1 MEKKGKLEL
10 TWVGKYEEEKLEPR
24 ILIEDK
30 SKSYGDPDTENML
43 IHGDNLL
50 ALKALE
56 RDYAGK
62 IKCVYIDPPYNTGN
76 AFEHYDDDVE
86 HSLWLNMIYK
96 RVQILHKLLSKDG
109 TLWMSIDS
117 TEGHYLK
124 VMCDEIFGR
133 SNFVSDITYEKS
145 NVTGLGQGGAIFNT
159 GEKLLVYKKETV
171 ELNEVLATEKLT
183 KKTMQRYRKY
193 IKSEGRRELVDEFES
208 ASNGLPVKIYK
219 HTGYEIGDISLKN
232 FEARESE
239 IRAQY
244 YQFFDTIYRTYVV
257 QQENEFQNA
266 LMSRME
272 KNSLYSVE
280 YVPSRGR
287 NEGKQTTLFY
297 HNGELCAWLKDT
309 AFLEKKDVVKTTKLS
324 NVWKNDDI
332 PKADLG
338 NEGGVAFPRSKKPE
352 KLIERILLMATNE
365 GDLVL
370 DSFLGSGTTAAV
382 AHKMRRRYIGIELG
396 DHCYTHCKKR
406 LDRVIDGKDRG
417 GVTNTYD
424 WQGGGGYKFYEL
436 AEPLLVKNKVL
447 PVYQINPSYTWDMV
461 CEAICKIEGFTYE
474 PSGEFQGHSSENRFI
489 HITEEFVNTK
499 YVMSIMKNL
508 GDKQSLLIY
517 CKKNQAD
524 MILPENVEVKK
535 IPKDLLDKCN
545 FDLSI
550 LFQQQLLEMLGNR
563 LSFFMGE
570 MNLHNFRQVALIQ
583 EIHFLLRKYRFQLK
597 I

>member
-1 MEKKGKLEL
+1 M
-10 TWVGKYEEEKLEPR
+10 KYLVEV
-24 ILIEDK
+24 IL
-30 SKSYGDPDTENML
+30 Y
-43 IHGDNLL
+43 
-50 ALKALE
+50 
-56 RDYAGK
+56 
-62 IKCVYIDPPYNTGN
+62 
-76 AFEHYDDDVE
+76 
-86 HSLWLNMIYK
+86 
-96 RVQILHKLLSKDG
+96 Q
-109 TLWMSIDS
+109 
-117 TEGHYLK
+117 
-124 VMCDEIFGR
+124 
-133 SNFVSDITYEKS
+133 ITYEKS

-474 PSGEFQGHSSENRFI
+474 PYGEFQGHSSENRFI

-499 YVMSIMKNL
+499 YAMSIMKNL

-545 FDLSI
+545 FES
-550 LFQQQLLEMLGNR
+550 E
-563 LSFFMGE
+563 
-570 MNLHNFRQVALIQ
+570 VQ
-583 EIHFLLRKYRFQLK
+583 E
-597 I
+597 

>member
-1 MEKKGKLEL
+1 MQKTGRLEL
-10 TWVGKYEEEKLEPR
+10 TWVGKYEEDRFEPR

-30 SKSYGDPDTENML
+30 GKSYGDASSDNML

-56 RDYAGK
+56 RDYTGK
-62 IKCVYIDPPYNTGN
+62 IRCIYIDPPYNTGN
-76 AFEHYDDDVE
+76 AFEHYDDDLE
-86 HSLWLNMIYK
+86 HSIWLNMLYK
-96 RVQILHKLLSKDG
+96 RIRILHSLLAENG
-109 TLWMSIDS
+109 TLWISIDS

-159 GEKLLVYKKETV
+159 GEKILVYKKNIL
-171 ELNEVLATEKLT
+171 ELNEVLASEKLS

-193 IKSEGRRELVDEFES
+193 IQSEGTKELVEEFES
-208 ASNGLPVKIYK
+208 ASNGLPVRIYK
-219 HTGYEIGDISLKN
+219 HTDYVIGDISLKQ
-232 FEARESE
+232 FESRESE

-244 YQFFDTIYRTYVV
+244 YEFFDTIYRTYVV
-257 QQENEFQNA
+257 QQENEFQNS

-280 YVPSRGR
+280 YTPSRGR
-287 NEGKQTTLFY
+287 NGGKETTLFY

-309 AFLEKKDVVKTTKLS
+309 AFLEGRDVVKTTKLS

-382 AHKMRRRYIGIELG
+382 AHKMGRKYIGIELG
-396 DHCYTHCKKR
+396 DHCYSLCKKR
-406 LDRVIDGKDRG
+406 LDRVIDGKDSN
-417 GVTNTYD
+417 GVTKQYN
-424 WQGGGGYKFYEL
+424 WQGGGGYHFYEL
-436 AEPLLVKNKVL
+436 APSLLVKNDKL
-447 PVYQINPSYTWDMV
+447 PIYQINPSYAFEML
-461 CEAICKIEGFTYE
+461 CEAICKIEGFRYK
-474 PSGEFQGHSSENRFI
+474 PQDVFHGNSSEKRFI
-489 HITEEFVNTK
+489 HITTEFINAGYIK
-499 YVMSIMKNL
+499 SL
-508 GDKQSLLIY
+508 SARLAEGQSLLIY
-517 CKKNQAD
+517 GTKVQSD
-524 MILPENVEVKK
+524 MVLPDNIEVKK
-535 IPKDLLDKCN
+535 IPKDLLEKCD
-545 FDLSI
+545 FESEV
-550 LFQQQLLEMLGNR
+550 Q
-563 LSFFMGE
+563 
-570 MNLHNFRQVALIQ
+570 
-583 EIHFLLRKYRFQLK
+583 
-597 I
+597 

>member
-56 RDYAGK
+56 NTYSGK
-62 IKCVYIDPPYNTGN
+62 IKCIYIDPPYNTGN
-76 AFEHYDDDVE
+76 AFEHYDDDLE

-96 RVQILHKLLSKDG
+96 RVQILHKLLSEDG

-133 SNFVSDITYEKS
+133 SKFVSDITYEKS

-159 GEKLLVYKKETV
+159 GEKLLVYKKGTV
-171 ELNEVLATEKLT
+171 ELNEVLATEKLA

-193 IKSEGRRELVDEFES
+193 IKSEGKKELVDEFES
-208 ASNGLPVKIYK
+208 ASNGSPVRIYK
-219 HTGYEIGDISLKN
+219 HTDYEVGDISLKN
-232 FEARESE
+232 FEVREGE
-239 IRAQY
+239 IRTEY

-280 YVPSRGR
+280 YVPNRGR
-287 NEGKQTTLFY
+287 NEGKETTLFY

-309 AFLEKKDVVKTTKLS
+309 AFLEGMDVVKTTKLS

-382 AHKMRRRYIGIELG
+382 AHKMGRQYIGIELG

-406 LDRVIDGKDRG
+406 LDRVVDGEDRG
-417 GVTNTYD
+417 GVTSTYN

-436 AEPLLVKNKVL
+436 AEPLLVKNTAL

-474 PSGEFQGHSSENRFI
+474 PSGEFQGHPSENRFI
-489 HITEEFVNTK
+489 HVTEEFVNTK
-499 YVMSIMKNL
+499 YVMSVMKSL
-508 GDKQSLLIY
+508 GEKQSLLIY

-524 MILPENVEVKK
+524 MILPENVEVKR
-535 IPKDLLDKCN
+535 IPKDLLDKCK
-545 FDLSI
+545 FES
-550 LFQQQLLEMLGNR
+550 E
-563 LSFFMGE
+563 
-570 MNLHNFRQVALIQ
+570 VQ
-583 EIHFLLRKYRFQLK
+583 E
-597 I
+597 

>member
-1 MEKKGKLEL
+1 MQKVGRLEL
-10 TWVGKYEEEKLEPR
+10 TWVGKYEEDRFEPR

-30 SKSYGDPDTENML
+30 EKSYGDASSDNML

-56 RDYAGK
+56 RDYTGK
-62 IKCVYIDPPYNTGN
+62 IRCIYIDPPYNTGN
-76 AFEHYDDDVE
+76 AFEHYDDDLE
-86 HSLWLNMIYK
+86 HSIWLNMLYK
-96 RVQILHKLLSKDG
+96 RIRILHSLLAENG
-109 TLWMSIDS
+109 TLWISIDS

-159 GEKLLVYKKETV
+159 GEKILVYKKNIL
-171 ELNEVLATEKLT
+171 ELNEVLASEKLS

-193 IKSEGRRELVDEFES
+193 IQSEGTKELVEEFES
-208 ASNGLPVKIYK
+208 ASNGLPVRIYK
-219 HTGYEIGDISLKN
+219 HTDYVIGDISLKQ
-232 FEARESE
+232 FESRESE

-244 YQFFDTIYRTYVV
+244 YEFFDTIYRTYVV
-257 QQENEFQNA
+257 QQENEFQNS

-280 YVPSRGR
+280 YTPSRGR
-287 NEGKQTTLFY
+287 NGRKETTLFY

-309 AFLEKKDVVKTTKLS
+309 AFLEGRDVVKTTKLS

-382 AHKMRRRYIGIELG
+382 AHKMSRKYIGIELG
-396 DHCYTHCKKR
+396 DHCYSLCKKR
-406 LDRVIDGKDRG
+406 LDRVIDGKDSN
-417 GVTNTYD
+417 GVTKQYN
-424 WQGGGGYKFYEL
+424 WQGGGGYHFYEL
-436 AEPLLVKNKVL
+436 APSLLVKNDKL
-447 PVYQINPSYTWDMV
+447 PIYQINPSYTLEML
-461 CEAICKIEGFTYE
+461 CEAICKIEGFRYK
-474 PSGEFQGHSSENRFI
+474 PQDVFHGHSSEKRYI
-489 HITEEFVNTK
+489 HITTEFINAGYIK
-499 YVMSIMKNL
+499 SL
-508 GDKQSLLIY
+508 SARLAEGQSLLIY
-517 CKKNQAD
+517 GTKIQSD
-524 MILPENVEVKK
+524 MVLPDNIEVKK
-535 IPKDLLDKCN
+535 IPKDLLEKCD
-545 FDLSI
+545 FESEV
-550 LFQQQLLEMLGNR
+550 Q
-563 LSFFMGE
+563 
-570 MNLHNFRQVALIQ
+570 
-583 EIHFLLRKYRFQLK
+583 
-597 I
+597 